1 MLGAM
6 RNGLFIAALMLAIPF
21 GAPADAQELPRSSS
35 SQPVLLSAD
44 EISYNED
51 LGIVVATG
59 SVEIAQGARVVL
71 ADRVTYN
78 ERENTVSAVGH
89 VRLLEPG
96 GEVVFAE
103 YMELTDDMKNGVVRD
118 LRILLTDNSR
128 IAAAGGRLQGGERT
142 EMRKAVF
149 SPCELCEDDPEAAPL
164 WQLKAVKVVHD
175 QRSHDIEYTDA
186 WMEMYGVPVFYT
198 PYFSHPDPTVKRR
211 SGILTPDFGN
221 DSQLGMLLR
230 LPYFVTLGDDKD
242 ATITP
247 IFTTK
252 ERVALAVEYR
262 QRFTDGEFVT
272 DGSFTRV
279 ERRGS
284 DGEQLG
290 EDVNRGHIFGKGR
303 FDIDRTY
310 RWGFDAAYT
319 TDDTYLRRYG
329 FSSEDVL
336 TNNPFVEGFRG
347 RNYMHAD
354 GYYFMDLRED
364 RDQDQVPII
373 LPVANYNHV
382 GEPDSIGGR
391 WAVDAN
397 MLNLN
402 RIEGADSRRLSL
414 KLGWAAPYTSPWG
427 DVWELSASV
436 QNDAYWV
443 DDVQV
448 ATRPAGT
455 TESGLTGRFFPQAM
469 LKWRY
474 PFMRNAGTTR
484 QIIEPV
490 AALVVSPN
498 GGNPSKIP
506 NEDSRGFE
514 FDDANLFSAN
524 RFAGLDRVDGGKR
537 IVYGLG
543 GGVYGDS
550 GGQST
555 FFFGQ
560 SYRLRENDDTFD
572 EGSGLY
578 SQLSDYVGRVRTS
591 PGDYLDLVYRFRLSR
606 TDLGPIRNEVGMT
619 AGPEWLQI
627 QTSYLFFQ
635 QTETGSE
642 FGTREEVFVS
652 GRVQLT
658 DYWSFRAT
666 HRRDLMTGG
675 GALRT
680 TTGMIYEDECFT
692 FDANFSRSFFRD
704 RDFEETD
711 TVLFRLVFKH
721 LGEIGTA
728 VR

>member
-1 MLGAM
+1 M
-6 RNGLFIAALMLAIPF
+6 RAGIFIAALLLAALL
-21 GAPADAQELPRSSS
+21 GSAAHAQGRPSDGE
-35 SQPVLLSAD
+35 PVLLSAD

-51 LGIVVATG
+51 LGIVVASG
-59 SVEIAQGARVVL
+59 DVEIAQGNRVVL
-71 ADRVTYN
+71 ADRVTYS
-78 ERENTVSAVGH
+78 ERENTVSANGH
-89 VRLLEPG
+89 VSLLEPT
-96 GEVVFAE
+96 GEVLFAE

-128 IAAAGGRLQGGERT
+128 MAAAGARLQGGVRT

-149 SPCELCEDDPEAAPL
+149 SPCELCESDPEAAPL
-164 WQLKAVKVVHD
+164 WQLKAAKVVHD
-175 QRSHDIEYTDA
+175 QRTHDIEYTDA

-211 SGILTPDFGN
+211 SGFLTPDFGN
-221 DSQLGMLLR
+221 DSQLGMLL
-230 LPYFVTLGDDKD
+230 LTPYFFTIGPDKD
-242 ATITP
+242 ATLTP

-252 ERVALAVEYR
+252 ERIALAGEYR
-262 QRFTDGEFVT
+262 QRFANGTLET

-284 DGEQLG
+284 DGQRIG
-290 EDVNRGHIFGKGR
+290 DDINRGHAFGKGR

-319 TDDTYLRRYG
+319 SDDTYLRRYG
-329 FSSEDVL
+329 FTSEDVL
-336 TNNPFVEGFRG
+336 TTNPFVEGFRG
-347 RNYMHAD
+347 RNYMRTE
-354 GYYFMDLRED
+354 GYYFQDLRED
-364 RDQDQVPII
+364 QDQVKVPII

-391 WAVDAN
+391 WAIDAN
-397 MLNLN
+397 LLNLN
-402 RIEGADSRRLSL
+402 RIEGTDSRRLSL

-443 DDVQV
+443 DEVQ
-448 ATRPAGT
+448 TPSKPTGD

-474 PFMRNAGTTR
+474 PFVRTSGPTR
-484 QIIEPV
+484 QVIEPV
-490 AALVVSPN
+490 AAIVISPN
-498 GGNPSKIP
+498 GGNPGEIP

-524 RFAGLDRVDGGKR
+524 RFAGLDRVDGGQR
-537 IVYGLG
+537 LVYGLSS
-543 GGVYGDS
+543 GVYGDN

-560 SYRLRENDDTFD
+560 SYRFREHDDTFED
-572 EGSGLY
+572 GSGLFD
-578 SQLSDYVGRVRTS
+578 QLSDYVGRVRIS
-591 PGDYLDLVYRFRLSR
+591 PSDFLDLDYRFRLAR
-606 TDLGPIRNEVGMT
+606 TDLGPIRNEVGMS
-619 AGPEWLQI
+619 AGPEWLRI
-627 QTSYLFFQ
+627 HTNYLFFQ
-635 QTETGSE
+635 QTEIGGE
-642 FGTREEVFVS
+642 FGTREEITLS

-658 DYWSFRAT
+658 DYWSFRAA
-666 HRRDLMTGG
+666 HRRDLTPGG
-675 GALRT
+675 GALLASA
-680 TTGMIYEDECFT
+680 GLLYEDECFS
-692 FDANFSRSFFRD
+692 FDTNFTRSFFRD

-721 LGEIGTA
+721 LGEVGTE